1 MYPHPDVTQHQGDT
15 DKQEPQGRVA
25 GRGADAGFTELA
37 VAGLNT
43 KARAVH
49 LINPVR
55 GGWADAPDGVHEGLA
70 AMALMPTTPVP
81 AVNADGYGGPPV
93 GSVGQGIAR
102 PDGALLGGEDA
113 RTTGTPRIRRL

>member
-37 VAGLNT
+37 VAGLNA

-70 AMALMPTTPVP
+70 TLALAPTAPVP
-81 AVNADGYGGPPV
+81 AMDADGHGRSTGRSIGGRV
-93 GSVGQGIAR
+93 HWSGVI
-102 PDGALLGGEDA
+102 
-113 RTTGTPRIRRL
+113 